1 MVGTEYPFI
10 VRRFSERRPRLRHRI
25 KWSTH
30 LPPPIVH
37 ALLNP
42 HLCATDYIICPVY
55 QSGAIQAGV
64 TGTVGVCKESYEQAA
79 VRELG
84 EEVGLEPS
92 SDESLHSMCV
102 EKFEGKSGPQRMHV
116 YLGEIRDFKPIPFV
130 RNQERGSQ
138 GKDNRA
144 KKVGCLI
151 LADKY
156 EARKFLSKKH
166 INVLYSS
173 DKIVGIAAVSVLDA
187 RAYALKS
194 DHLMVPSKSP

>member
-1 MVGTEYPFI
+1 MVETDYPFI
-10 VRRFSERRPRLRHRI
+10 VRRFSERRPRVRHRI

-30 LPPPIVH
+30 FPAPMVD
-37 ALLNP
+37 ALLDP
-42 HLCATDYIICPVY
+42 HLSSSDYIICPVY
-55 QSGAIQAGV
+55 QSGAIQVGV
-64 TGTVGVCKESYEQAA
+64 TGTVGVRKESYEQAA

-92 SDESLHSMCV
+92 SDKSLHSLGLH
-102 EKFEGKSGPQRMHV
+102 KYEGKRGFQRMTV
-116 YLGEIRDFKPIPFV
+116 YLGNIRDFRPIPLA
-130 RNQERGSQ
+130 RDQERGTQ
-138 GKDNRA
+138 GKDNRS

-156 EARKFLSKKH
+156 EAKKFLSKRY

-173 DKIVGIAAVSVLDA
+173 DNIVGIAAVSVLDA
-187 RAYALKS
+187 RSYALRS